1 MMKNL
6 SLMLSAIFALLLTS
20 CSSDDAPT
28 AITPVLL
35 PPMTWKTVSAG
46 AEHTAAIRS
55 DGSLWTWGS
64 NEWGQLGN
72 GNYLDGGLPQ
82 RVGTDTDW
90 KAISCGLNHV
100 IALKTN
106 GTIWAWGANDYK
118 QLGTGSVANS
128 VNHPV
133 QIGSGSDWTMIA
145 SKNNH
150 TIAVKSNGTTWTWV
164 QSFL

>member
-1 MMKNL
+1 MKKLTLIL
-6 SLMLSAIFALLLTS
+6 SLWFVLLLAG
-20 CSSDDAPT
+20 CSSDDAST
-28 AITPVLL
+28 AVTPVLL

-46 AEHTAAIRS
+46 EEHTAAIRS

-72 GNYLDGGLPQ
+72 GNYLDSGLPQ
-82 RVGTDTDW
+82 RIGTDTNW
-90 KAISCGLNHV
+90 KAISCGRNHV

-118 QLGTGSVANS
+118 QLGTGVVANS

-150 TIAVKSNGTTWTWV
+150 TVAVKSNGTTWN
-164 QSFL
+164 